1 QTLLQNWTKDCPCLC
16 FAFYLD

>member
-1 QTLLQNWTKDCPCLC
+1 TLLQNWTKDCPCLC